1 MSAHLNPRMAP
12 TATERFICVTCGTQF
27 AASSG
32 PPDVCPV
39 CVDDRQHIGVNGQ
52 EWTTHRQ
59 LAATYQNRIE
69 HDGDLVGIGID
80 GRFAIPQRALL
91 VPSSAGTIMWDCVSL
106 ASDSAIA
113 ALRERGGVDAIA
125 ISHPHFYSSMVE
137 WSDALGGVPILLHEA
152 DRAWVQRTSPN
163 IEWWNGDSLTLSDD
177 VQLIH
182 LPGHFP
188 GSSALLWDA
197 APNGRRALLAGDSLH
212 VADDRAHVTV
222 MHSVP
227 NYIPVGPQVI
237 RDLQRRLT
245 GIVFDDLYGFTWG
258 RNLIGGADDAVARS
272 LTHYLEIIDPSATTG
287 CPAPSLQPA

>member
-1 MSAHLNPRMAP
+1 MSAHLKTRRAP
-12 TATERFICVTCGTQF
+12 TAIESYICVTCGTQF
-27 AASSG
+27 AASSA
-32 PPDVCPV
+32 PPDVCPI
-39 CVDDRQHIGVNGQ
+39 CADDRQHIGVNGQ
-52 EWTTHRQ
+52 EWTTHAQ
-59 LAATYQNRIE
+59 LAATYRNRIE

-80 GRFAIPQRALL
+80 GRFGIPQRALL

-113 ALRERGGVDAIA
+113 ALRERGGVAAIA

-188 GSSALLWDA
+188 GSSALLWNA

-227 NYIPVGPQVI
+227 NYMPVGPHVI
-237 RDLQRRLT
+237 RDIQQRLT
-245 GIVFDDLYGFTWG
+245 GVAFDDLYGYTWG
-258 RNLIGGADDAVARS
+258 RNLIGGADAAVARS
-272 LTHYLEIIDPSATTG
+272 LTRYLDIIDPSATAW
-287 CPAPSLQPA
+287 CAAHDLQPA